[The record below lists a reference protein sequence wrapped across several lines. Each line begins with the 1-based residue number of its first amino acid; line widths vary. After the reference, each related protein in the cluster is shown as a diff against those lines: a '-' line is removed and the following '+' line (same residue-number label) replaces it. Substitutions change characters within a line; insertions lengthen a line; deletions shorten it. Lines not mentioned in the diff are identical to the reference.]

1 MGGSLDDARGVEMRE
16 YINLDT
22 CLLLVLQIEI
32 KEVSRSFRELVNS
45 VKIETTQYASPRGR
59 VNQAAHISEEKTSAS
74 GF

>member
-32 KEVSRSFRELVNS
+32 KEVSRSFLELVNS
-45 VKIETTQYASPRGR
+45 VKIETTQYASPG
-59 VNQAAHISEEKTSAS
+59 V
-74 GF
+74 G